1 MKKLFLVLALVFA
14 VNLASQIPAKAGWWI
29 GFPLPIPVPVPAYY
43 GPGPGWYGPGYTMVG
58 VIIGGLPAT
67 ATTGIHI
74 GAVVIGTAAA
84 GIIGKRCRIRP
95 DRLADLISARKMR

>member
-1 MKKLFLVLALVFA
+1 MVRDLVGTVRA
-14 VNLASQIPAKAGWWI
+14 
-29 GFPLPIPVPVPAYY
+29 
-43 GPGPGWYGPGYTMVG
+43 TMVG

-84 GIIGKRCRIRP
+84 GIIGKRCSESVRIVWR
-95 DRLADLISARKMR
+95 I